1 MKRGMAAPTP
11 HVTALR
17 HQRPRCGGAR
27 QRRLLCVAT
36 ATPQG
41 RHGGARGRRLLRVS
55 LRHPSVGSRFSL
67 KQPPGIP
74 CGGVMSAQGFLSTRS
89 LEPTTIARG
98 KLTVDSSL
106 PRTESLSVLLQTGLR
121 HQARGPNASTKVE
134 PVNDRPSARSVLIQT
149 STQLVMSGHRA
160 GLRRQTATAGNGRAT
175 PIQIQKICSHA
186 I

>member
-1 MKRGMAAPTP
+1 MPHATAP
-11 HVTALR
+11 R
-17 HQRPRCGGAR
+17 RRCPRCGGAR

-41 RHGGARGRRLLRVS
+41 RRGGVQRRYPLCVTLQH
-55 LRHPSVGSRFSL
+55 LCVGSRFSL
-67 KQPPGIP
+67 KQLPGFP
-74 CGGVMSAQGFLSTRS
+74 GGGMMSAQGFLSTRS
-89 LEPTTIARG
+89 PEPTTVARG

-106 PRTESLSVLLQTGLR
+106 PRTESLSVLVLLQTGLR

-134 PVNDRPSARSVLIQT
+134 PANDRPSTRSVLIQT